1 MRSAEVIL
9 DIPTQALDAPYTYAV
24 PSDMDEV
31 DVGCAVLVPLG
42 ARKAI
47 GFVMSLGQAEEAQR
61 SLKPVERVLSK
72 PYFNEMGALCAR
84 FLSERYVAP
93 LSVCIRLFTPPGAV
107 PRLVRDARGGWRL
120 EEPAIGEVD
129 DRWVVAG
136 PEAESLEPRKNAV
149 KQIAVLD
156 AVGSYCVAASVS
168 YGLEQYLGGYYSV
181 WLTFANFLI
190 VFLLLRAMYK
200 CGLFLKV

>member
-61 SLKPVERVLSK
+61 FDVVVDGFAFDP
-72 PYFNEMGALCAR
+72 
-84 FLSERYVAP
+84 
-93 LSVCIRLFTPPGAV
+93 
-107 PRLVRDARGGWRL
+107 DAAGGL
-120 EEPAIGEVD
+120 TGSD
-129 DRWVVAG
+129 
-136 PEAESLEPRKNAV
+136 ESAFGICR
-149 KQIAVLD
+149 
-156 AVGSYCVAASVS
+156 
-168 YGLEQYLGGYYSV
+168 LGGADFQTGECNVSV
-181 WLTFANFLI
+181 FCGT
-190 VFLLLRAMYK
+190 RADSGK
-200 CGLFLKV
+200 